1 MRSRGS
7 RPRRSAVRWSW
18 PISGWRPGPAWTRS
32 CLDRLRSSSST
43 PPSRP
48 WHGRWRRRWSIEPT
62 SSTAPSRA
70 PTQATP
76 GRVRAARL
84 VALGADALQIALAP
98 LFGEGF
104 ASPFNDALD
113 LIVAAVL
120 IKLLGFHWALLPA
133 LAAEAVPALDLAPN
147 RTAAGL
153 LGAGSKRRVLGAGA
167 GPEGAPALAGWWFL
181 QRRGGRGRS

>member
-113 LIVAAVL
+113 LLVAAVL

-133 LAAEAVPALDLAPN
+133 LAAEAVPALDLAPTW
-147 RTAAGL
+147 TAAVL
-153 LGAGSKRRVLGAGA
+153 LVTGSKRRIWWAVAGLTVLAA
-167 GPEGAPALAGWWFL
+167 IALWWFL
-181 QRRGGRGRS
+181 QRRS